1 MAIVSIK
8 GLLARHNLATPQQF
22 DEWHKAWRV
31 TQEAGSADTFMMFV
45 ARERGASEET
55 FLRELAAALDWPYI
69 DLTKTDVSADARK
82 KISTKI
88 AFQYSVLPVKFEE
101 GRLTVAVSNPFDA
114 AMLSAV
120 QFDARVPV
128 QYALTTHIEID
139 KSLKKFY
146 GVGAETL
153 DEMAKDDEPWICWE
167 DKEITEGDQEASVIK
182 FVNQIIWEAFKD
194 RATDIHFEPAEDELR
209 IRYRID
215 GILHQTPM
223 PPQLKRFQASLI
235 SRIKVMSGM
244 NIAEKRL
251 PQDGRI
257 NVRIKGEEI
266 DIRVSTVPTV
276 YGESVS
282 LRLLTRGKIFLGME
296 KLGFAPAEESRIRE
310 IIVKPHGI
318 FLVTGP
324 TGSGK
329 STSLYAF
336 LATINSVTKRIIT
349 IEEPVEYELK
359 GINQIAVRGDIGL
372 TFAMG
377 LRHILRQ
384 DPNVIMVGEI
394 RDLETAEIAIRAAL
408 TGHLVFSTLH
418 TNDAPSAF
426 TRLIDMGIE
435 PFLVASSVEAVL
447 AQRLVRT
454 ICPKCKAE
462 QKVGGIICGASG
474 FPRIKSTRPASA
486 KGPGARSA
494 GNWATRGAWAFTNC
508 CSWTR
513 TSARSSW
520 AAPPPPPSRKRPC
533 KTACALCGPMAGTR
547 SGPPR
552 PPSRKSCASRKPKNI
567 SIADRRRQT
576 ARLGERFL
584 MARWHSAN
592 VLQTNAGGTA
602 PLAACR
608 QRRTFYR
615 SGRNDAADQRAVPA
629 GGGGQGLANAF
640 PRQTQHRLAPAGQG
654 FLSRRAIAQQRSG
667 RSGVHGRAAIGKT
680 FPAAG
685 HACGLEHLFAAA
697 AGRQTRRA
705 ASCHCHHCGKER
717 GGRISRCSW
726 KRKGFWPTAWKRPVW
741 SSLLAAKINEDGV
754 WIFAGAAGE
763 PALVVWCVWG

>member
-1 MAIVSIK
+1 MPLISIK
-8 GLLARHNLATPQQF
+8 HLLAQHALATPEQF
-22 DEWHKAWRV
+22 DTWKQAWQV
-31 TQEAGSADTFMMFV
+31 AVQGGSQESLLGSI
-45 ARERGASEET
+45 AREKGLTEDV
-55 FLRELAAALDWPYI
+55 FLQQLGTALGWPLI
-69 DLTKTDVSADARK
+69 DLRKLEVAPDARQR
-82 KISTKI
+82 ISTKV
-88 AFQYSVLPVKFEE
+88 AFQYSIIPTKFENGILE
-101 GRLTVAVSNPFDA
+101 IAVSNPFDA
-114 AMLSAV
+114 GMLNAI
-120 QFDARVPV
+120 QFDARCSV
-128 QYALTTHIEID
+128 QFALAPKAEIE
-139 KSLKKFY
+139 KSLKKYY

-153 DEMAKDDEPWICWE
+153 DEMAKEDEPLDLLME

-223 PPQLKRFQASLI
+223 PPQLKRYQASLI

-282 LRLLTRGKIFLGME
+282 LRLLTRGKIFLGLE
-296 KLGFAPAEESRIRE
+296 KLGFSPKEEAALRE
-310 IIVKPHGI
+310 IIIKPHGI
-318 FLVTGP
+318 LLVTGP

-336 LATINSVTKRIIT
+336 LSTINSVTKRIIT

-359 GINQIAVRGDIGL
+359 GINQIAVRSDIGL

-454 ICPKCKAE
+454 ICQHCKTE
-462 QKVGGIICGASG
+462 IKVEKNYLLKIG
-474 FPRIKSTRPASA
+474 FPADEIDTA
-486 KGPGARSA
+486 KFYKGA
-494 GNWATRGAWAFTNC
+494 GC
-508 CSWTR
+508 
-513 TSARSSW
+513 
-520 AAPPPPPSRKRPC
+520 
-533 KTACALCGPMAGTR
+533 
-547 SGPPR
+547 
-552 PPSRKSCASRKPKNI
+552 
-567 SIADRRRQT
+567 
-576 ARLGERFL
+576 EE
-584 MARWHSAN
+584 
-592 VLQTNAGGTA
+592 
-602 PLAACR
+602 CR
-608 QRRTFYR
+608 QLGYQGRMGIYELLFLNEAIRPLILSRAAASTIAQKAMEQGMRTLR
-615 SGRNDAADQRAVPA
+615 SDGWVKVK
-629 GGGGQGLANAF
+629 
-640 PRQTQHRLAPAGQG
+640 AGQTTIEEV
-654 FLSRRAIAQQRSG
+654 LRVTQ
-667 RSGVHGRAAIGKT
+667 T
-680 FPAAG
+680 E
-685 HACGLEHLFAAA
+685 EHL
-697 AGRQTRRA
+697 
-705 ASCHCHHCGKER
+705 K
-717 GGRISRCSW
+717 
-726 KRKGFWPTAWKRPVW
+726 
-741 SSLLAAKINEDGV
+741 
-754 WIFAGAAGE
+754 
-763 PALVVWCVWG
+763 ALVDDSRTEMWTKG

>member
-1 MAIVSIK
+1 MAIASIK
-8 GLLARHNLATPQQF
+8 TVLEKHNLATAKQCTDWIQ
-22 DEWHKAWRV
+22 AWRLAAESGS
-31 TQEAGSADTFMMFV
+31 QEPLLAFI
-45 ARERGASEET
+45 AREKGCTEEL
-55 FLRELAAALDWPYI
+55 FLQQLAAALGWPFI
-69 DLTKTDVSADARK
+69 DLAKTEVSQGARK

-88 AFQYSVLPVKFEE
+88 AFQYFVLPIEFDKGQLRV
-101 GRLTVAVSNPFDA
+101 VVSNPFDA

-128 QYALTTHIEID
+128 NFALTTRTEIE

-153 DEMAKDDEPWICWE
+153 DEIAKEDEPLE
-167 DKEITEGDQEASVIK
+167 LELGDKEIMEGDQEASVIK

-223 PPQLKRFQASLI
+223 PPQLKRYQASLI

-296 KLGFAPAEESRIRE
+296 KLGFDPVEEARIRE
-310 IIVKPHGI
+310 IIIKPHGI
-318 FLVTGP
+318 LLVTGP

-336 LATINSVTKRIIT
+336 LSTINSVTKRIIT

-359 GINQIAVRGDIGL
+359 GINQIAVRSDIGL

-394 RDLETAEIAIRAAL
+394 RDLETAEIAIRASL

-454 ICPKCKAE
+454 ICPKCVAE
-462 QKVGGIICGASG
+462 QKVEPAYLKRVG
-474 FPRIKSTRPASA
+474 FPENEIASA
-486 KGPGARSA
+486 KFWKGA
-494 GNWATRGAWAFTNC
+494 GC
-508 CSWTR
+508 
-513 TSARSSW
+513 
-520 AAPPPPPSRKRPC
+520 
-533 KTACALCGPMAGTR
+533 
-547 SGPPR
+547 
-552 PPSRKSCASRKPKNI
+552 
-567 SIADRRRQT
+567 
-576 ARLGERFL
+576 EE
-584 MARWHSAN
+584 
-592 VLQTNAGGTA
+592 
-602 PLAACR
+602 CR
-608 QRRTFYR
+608 QFGYQGRMGIYELLFMDEEIR
-615 SGRNDAADQRAVPA
+615 SLILTRASSSAIAAKAMENGMKTLRND
-629 GGGGQGLANAF
+629 G
-640 PRQTQHRLAPAGQG
+640 
-654 FLSRRAIAQQRSG
+654 
-667 RSGVHGRAAIGKT
+667 
-680 FPAAG
+680 
-685 HACGLEHLFAAA
+685 
-697 AGRQTRRA
+697 
-705 ASCHCHHCGKER
+705 
-717 GGRISRCSW
+717 W
-726 KRKGFWPTAWKRPVW
+726 KKVK
-741 SSLLAAKINEDGV
+741 AAKTTIEEVIRVTQTEDHFRMLADDSKQPVRPKGS
-754 WIFAGAAGE
+754 
-763 PALVVWCVWG
+763 